1 LYRRTLAK
9 AIRRIESP
17 RVIRLIQNPVC
28 TSVMDMWQ
36 VDSKVLFFET
46 FLSLMNVARDQADTN
61 ARRSETS
68 RLRSGLESIYCR
80 DYFLRMK

>member
-1 LYRRTLAK
+1 
-9 AIRRIESP
+9 
-17 RVIRLIQNPVC
+17 
-28 TSVMDMWQ
+28 
-36 VDSKVLFFET
+36 
-46 FLSLMNVARDQADTN
+46 LSLMNVARDQADTN